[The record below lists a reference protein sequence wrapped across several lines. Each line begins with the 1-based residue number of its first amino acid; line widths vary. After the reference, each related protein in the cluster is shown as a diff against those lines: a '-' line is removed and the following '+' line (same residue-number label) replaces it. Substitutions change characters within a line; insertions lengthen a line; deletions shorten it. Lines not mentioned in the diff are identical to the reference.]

1 MKSIEEA
8 LKYTLCDDLELS
20 LIPKAPGVYIFLDGD
35 MRPLYVGKA
44 KGLRNRISSYL
55 RPTAS
60 HTPKT
65 EVMLRRARFLDVLV
79 TGSEKEALILEA
91 QLIGDLKPRYNIR
104 LRDDKAYPFLRI
116 GVTSPYPGIS
126 IVRRRHKD
134 GALYFG
140 PYTSSSEL
148 RKTLNL
154 ISSLFRL
161 RTCSDSYMKNRQ
173 RPCLKFQVG
182 KCSGPCTGM
191 ITKQRYMEDV
201 NRVKEF
207 LRGKTNRI
215 LAALR
220 SDMENAAMSL
230 EFERAAMLRDC
241 ISAIE
246 RVVEGQS
253 VVASPGLQCDVI
265 FMEQS
270 EQIAQAVVFMVREGV
285 LRNKRSFSLEMGLEE
300 DVSQAYLSFV
310 KLFYSYSQ
318 NLVPREVVIPPF
330 LSKEQVVSITNFL
343 SHVRG
348 SKVRLTM
355 ARSGVKKRLLDN
367 AMLNARQDLEV
378 EIKRRRSWQE
388 LGNEIRKV
396 LGLKRLPLHVEGID
410 ISNTCGVDSIGSI
423 VSFKDG
429 LAQKVRYRY
438 YNISQPGPDD
448 YSMIREVMSR
458 RIKSGLRRGDLPD
471 LFVIDG
477 GRGQLSVA
485 LEVLKDHGLLNTV
498 DIVSLAKDRDDE
510 GEKIYL
516 PEGDSPIILERNNM
530 VLRFCQRVRDE
541 AHRFGLDRHRRKRM
555 KRSMY
560 SRILD
565 IPGVGPKRQKL
576 LLKHFGSIKGVAS
589 ANVQELMAVPGIS
602 ERVARNIHQ
611 FLSQRRGLG

>member
-429 LAQKVRYRY
+429 LAQKARYRY

-516 PEGDSPIILERNNM
+516 PEGDSPIILERNNV

-589 ANVQELMAVPGIS
+589 ATVQELMAVPGIS

>member
-8 LKYTLCDDLELS
+8 FKYTLCDDLELS

-55 RPTAS
+55 RPGAT

-65 EVMLRRARFLDVLV
+65 EVMLKRARFLDVLV

-116 GVTSPYPGIS
+116 GITSPYPGIS
-126 IVRRRHKD
+126 IVRKRRKD
-134 GALYFG
+134 GAIYFG

-154 ISSLFRL
+154 LSSLFRL

-182 KCSGPCTGM
+182 KCSGPCTSM
-191 ITKQRYMEDV
+191 ITKERYEKDV

-215 LAALR
+215 LATLR
-220 SDMENAAMSL
+220 SDMEDAARAL
-230 EFERAAMLRDC
+230 EFERAAMLRDS

-253 VVASPGLQCDVI
+253 VVASQGLQCDVI
-265 FMEQS
+265 YMQQS
-270 EQIAQAVVFMVREGV
+270 EQIAQAVVFIVREGA
-285 LRNKRSFSLEMGLEE
+285 LRNKRSFTLEMGLEE
-300 DVSQAYLSFV
+300 EISQTYLSFM

-318 NLVPREVVIPPF
+318 NYVPKEIVIPPF
-330 LSKEQVVSITNFL
+330 LNKEDMVSITNYL

-355 ARSGVKKRLLDN
+355 ARSGVKKSLLDN
-367 AMLNARQDLEV
+367 AMRNARQDLDV
-378 EIKRRRSWQE
+378 EIRRRKSWQE
-388 LGNEIRKV
+388 LGHEIRKV
-396 LGLKRLPLHVEGID
+396 LGLKRLPVYVEGID

-429 LAQKVRYRY
+429 LAQKARYRY
-438 YNISQPGPDD
+438 YNIRQPGPDD
-448 YSMIREVMSR
+448 YAMIREIMSR
-458 RIKSGLRRGDLPD
+458 RIKSGVRKGDLPD
-471 LFVIDG
+471 LFLIDG
-477 GRGQLSVA
+477 GRGQLSAA
-485 LEVLKDHGLLNTV
+485 LEILKGHGLLNTV

-516 PEGDSPIILERNNM
+516 AEKDAPIILGQNSM
-530 VLRFCQRVRDE
+530 VLRFCQKVRDE
-541 AHRFGLDRHRRKRM
+541 AHRFGLDRHRKKRM

-576 LLKHFGSIKGVAS
+576 LLKYFGSIKGVS
-589 ANVQELMAVPGIS
+589 AATVQELMAVPGIS

-611 FLSQRRGLG
+611 FLKQRRGLG

>member
-154 ISSLFRL
+154 ISFLFRL

-429 LAQKVRYRY
+429 LAQKARYRY

-516 PEGDSPIILERNNM
+516 PEGDSPIILERNNV

-589 ANVQELMAVPGIS
+589 ATVQELMAVPGIS

>member
-20 LIPKAPGVYIFLDGD
+20 LIPKSPGVYIFLDGD

-44 KGLRNRISSYL
+44 RGLRNRISSYL
-55 RPTAS
+55 RPSAS

-65 EVMLRRARFLDVLV
+65 EVMLSRARFLDVLV

-429 LAQKVRYRY
+429 LAQKARYRY

-516 PEGDSPIILERNNM
+516 PEGDSPIILERNNV

-589 ANVQELMAVPGIS
+589 ATVQELMAVPGIS

>member
-516 PEGDSPIILERNNM
+516 PEGDSPIILERNNV

-589 ANVQELMAVPGIS
+589 ATVQELMAVPGIS

>member
-516 PEGDSPIILERNNM
+516 PEGDSPIILERNNV